1 MLYLCTFLLYS
12 NLPCNRTDWDLPSS
26 QPSPTPPS
34 YPTPTPPPPP
44 QSTTLPWWRRL
55 QLKLMDRQAEL
66 SSTSSTT
73 TTASIIV
80 STTTTTTAPPPTT
93 TTKSSVEEKELEER
107 VDDDELNELG
117 ELFLN
122 YIISWASWVF
132 IWER

>member
-1 MLYLCTFLLYS
+1 
-12 NLPCNRTDWDLPSS
+12 
-26 QPSPTPPS
+26 
-34 YPTPTPPPPP
+34 
-44 QSTTLPWWRRL
+44 
-55 QLKLMDRQAEL
+55 MDRQAEL

-93 TTKSSVEEKELEER
+93 KSSVEEKELEER

-122 YIISWASWVF
+122 YIISWVSWAV
-132 IWER
+132 IWERWVATLSLDMFEIAKLI